1 MTGGFLTFDIAG
13 TPFALDNAEVIEV
26 AESTRV
32 TRLPFSP
39 PHVDGVANVAGRI
52 LPVLDVTGCPSLGLA
67 WGGGRKG
74 GLLIVV
80 RAVNGLVALR
90 AGRIGG
96 SLPVDRVTLEPPAV
110 EDAGAPVV
118 GRLRHGDRALRL
130 LALERL
136 ELGRGA
142 AQVAAAGEGKALTG
156 FAADPPDPSRERD
169 TLRLL
174 IVEAG
179 GRVHALD
186 MADIVLV
193 FPVTEVRSLP
203 NAPAL
208 VRGMGRV
215 QRRPVLL
222 TDPLSGCP
230 LHRTAHGVAPDVGG
244 YAVVHVTPRGPVGVR
259 VDAVRGVARVPLDRV
274 KTGEADAPNEIV
286 DYDGAWLDVR
296 SGMRMLGEHL
306 DEIGPLI
313 PDGGD
318 MADSRLPRR
327 LYRRFLTFLVE
338 ERLYAMEFERVRRVV
353 EVSGRLRLPQGG
365 RSFDGL
371 TDVDGSILPVLD
383 LRRLL
388 ARGPVGQTSAESGVA
403 ILIEIQG
410 GTVAVIADS
419 IQRIRKIPSDDV
431 DPMSDRLTAAVIR
444 LDSALIPVL
453 RPEGLM
459 ADAKAAETAGSVALP
474 PVSTVSVNASSVIDA
489 STTNARPG

>member
-1 MTGGFLTFDIAG
+1 MKGGFLTFDIAG
-13 TPFALDNAEVIEV
+13 TPFALDNADVVEV
-26 AESTRV
+26 AESARV

-74 GLLIVV
+74 GLLIVL
-80 RAVNGLVALR
+80 RAGCGLVALR

-96 SLPVDRVTLEPPAV
+96 SLPADRVTLEPPAAG
-110 EDAGAPVV
+110 DANGPVA
-118 GRLRHGDRALRL
+118 GRLRHGDRVLPL
-130 LALERL
+130 LALDRLALGRL
-136 ELGRGA
+136 ELSEGA
-142 AQVAAAGEGKALTG
+142 ALAAAGGEGEALTG
-156 FAADPPDPSRERD
+156 MAADPPDPSRERA

-193 FPVTEVRSLP
+193 FPVTELRPLP

-222 TDPLSGCP
+222 TDPLGVCP
-230 LHRTAHGVAPDVGG
+230 LHRKADGVTPGVGG

-259 VDAVRGVARVPLDRV
+259 VDAVRGVVRVPLDRV
-274 KTGEADAPNEIV
+274 KAGEAGAPSDIV
-286 DYDGAWLDVR
+286 DYDGAWLEVR

-327 LYRRFLTFLVE
+327 LHRRFLTFQVA
-338 ERLYAMEFERVRRVV
+338 ERVYALEFERVRRVV
-353 EVSGRLRLPQGG
+353 EASGRLRLPQGA

-371 TDVDGSILPVLD
+371 TDVDGAILPVLD

-388 ARGPVGQTSAESGVA
+388 ARAPVGQTPDDAGVA
-403 ILIEIQG
+403 ILIEIEG
-410 GTVAVIADS
+410 GTVAVIVDS
-419 IQRIRKIPSDDV
+419 IHRIRKIPVEDV

-444 LDSALIPVL
+444 LADALVPVL

-459 ADAKAAETAGSVALP
+459 SGGKPIDPVGPPALP
-474 PVSTVSVNASSVIDA
+474 PSQPVAQPVNRS
-489 STTNARPG
+489 GGL